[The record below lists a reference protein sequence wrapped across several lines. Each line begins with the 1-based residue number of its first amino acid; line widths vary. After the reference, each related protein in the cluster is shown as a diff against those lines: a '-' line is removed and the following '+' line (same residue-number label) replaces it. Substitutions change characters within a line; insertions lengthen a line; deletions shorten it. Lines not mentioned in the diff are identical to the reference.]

1 MSLSKE
7 DFIILADE
15 MANDK
20 LFFNKIMFH
29 EKLDRMS
36 AYLLKQ
42 NPRFKIKIFMDRINK
57 TYKDTLDKLEVIKW
71 YYLKLDY

>member
-1 MSLSKE
+1 MSLSKK

-20 LFFNKIMFH
+20 LFFSEIKFH
-29 EKLDRMS
+29 EKLDRIS

-42 NPRFKIKIFMDRINK
+42 NPRFKIGIFMDRINK
-57 TYKDTLDKLEVIKW
+57 TYKDITNKLEVEW
-71 YYLKLDY
+71 LEVCTLV

>member
-42 NPRFKIKIFMDRINK
+42 NPRFKIGIFMDRINK
-57 TYKDTLDKLEVIKW
+57 TYKNTLDKMEVIK
-71 YYLKLDY
+71 

>member
-1 MSLSKE
+1 MSLSKK

-42 NPRFKIKIFMDRINK
+42 NPRFKIGIFMDRINK
-57 TYKDTLDKLEVIKW
+57 TYKNTLDKMEVIK
-71 YYLKLDY
+71 

>member
-1 MSLSKE
+1 MSTLRK
-7 DFIILADE
+7 DFIFLADE

-20 LFFNKIMFH
+20 LYYNKIMFH

-42 NPRFKIKIFMDRINK
+42 NPKFKIGIFVDRINK
-57 TYKDTLDKLEVIKW
+57 TYKDIKNTLGVEW

>member
-1 MSLSKE
+1 MSLSKK

-20 LFFNKIMFH
+20 FFFSEIKFH

-57 TYKDTLDKLEVIKW
+57 TYKDTKNKLGVIKW

>member
-1 MSLSKE
+1 MSLSKK
-7 DFIILADE
+7 DFIMLADE

-42 NPRFKIKIFMDRINK
+42 NPRFKIGIFMDRINK
-57 TYKDTLDKLEVIKW
+57 TYKNTLDKMEVIK
-71 YYLKLDY
+71 

>member
-1 MSLSKE
+1 MSLSKK
-7 DFIILADE
+7 DFIMLADE

-42 NPRFKIKIFMDRINK
+42 NPRFKIGIFMDRINK
-57 TYKDTLDKLEVIKW
+57 TYKNTLDKMEVIKW

>member
-1 MSLSKE
+1 MSLSKK

-20 LFFNKIMFH
+20 LFFNEIMFH

-42 NPRFKIKIFMDRINK
+42 NPRFKIEIFMDRINK
-57 TYKDTLDKLEVIKW
+57 TYKNITDKLEVIK
-71 YYLKLDY
+71 

>member
-1 MSLSKE
+1 MSTLRK
-7 DFIILADE
+7 DFIFLADE

-20 LFFNKIMFH
+20 LYYNKIMFH

-42 NPRFKIKIFMDRINK
+42 NPKFKIKIFVDRINK
-57 TYKDTLDKLEVIKW
+57 TYKDIKNTLGVE
-71 YYLKLDY
+71 